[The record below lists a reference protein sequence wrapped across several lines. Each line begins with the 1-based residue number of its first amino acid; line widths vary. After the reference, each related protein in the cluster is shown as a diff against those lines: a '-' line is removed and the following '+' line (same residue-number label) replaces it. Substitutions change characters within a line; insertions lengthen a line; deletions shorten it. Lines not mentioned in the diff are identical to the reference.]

1 MNRKS
6 IDGRSERLLEAVRR
20 GSEATFS
27 TINGDEQS
35 IIDHAQ
41 SFRDLDSWSRGKA
54 FTLVDQS
61 VGWMQKQEV
70 LRFLSLVPRDQW
82 QQALNLVEYCG
93 TADLSFNSGVLNTI
107 LTRSRK
113 EHVPP
118 EWIADETLSELK
130 EEPDAKA
137 ENTTPHRHRHHEGK
151 TSTGFFINRDA
162 VK

>member
-1 MNRKS
+1 MNGKS
-6 IDGRSERLLEAVRR
+6 IDGRSERLLEAIRTGR
-20 GSEATFS
+20 ESTFN
-27 TINGDEQS
+27 TINGDEQA

-93 TADLSFNSGVLNTI
+93 TADLSFNSGILNTI
-107 LTRSRK
+107 LAQSRE

-118 EWIADETLSELK
+118 EWIADELLSELK
-130 EEPDAKA
+130 EEPVAKA
-137 ENTTPHRHRHHEGK
+137 KDTIPHRHHHENR
-151 TSTGFFINRDA
+151 TSPGFFINRDA